1 MYEDTDS
8 MKVDTA
14 SSYPDREECE
24 RIQVSEWPVLCK
36 DGSTKILVVMSDRY
50 TGEILHMFR
59 KEDDIKSRHKVPVGR
74 IPYDMKEHPS
84 SVYGSTKETRD
95 MLRKAELNAR
105 YGKAATDGK
114 EAD

>member
-1 MYEDTDS
+1 MYEDNAT
-8 MKVDTA
+8 
-14 SSYPDREECE
+14 SYPDREELLRECE
-24 RIQVSEWPVLCK
+24 RIQVSEWPILCK

-50 TGEILHMFR
+50 TGEIYHMFR
-59 KEDDIKSRHKVPVGR
+59 KEDDI
-74 IPYDMKEHPS
+74 KEHPS

-95 MLRKAELNAR
+95 MIRKMELNSR